1 MKILHVIASTGT
13 GGAERH
19 VLDLCLSLR
28 LAGVA
33 TEVAMPVKGE
43 LGSQLER
50 HGIACH
56 EFGQGNRFSL
66 LVLYRLRRIVHQVRP
81 DIVHAHMPR
90 SASMARWS
98 KGKVPCVA
106 TAHNMVR
113 HGSPFRHCDR
123 VICVSDMVCR
133 SLNRHGYPLDRTTV
147 IHNAVDIARFSGHDR
162 ERIRAQMGWQE
173 HIILLCVARLVPA
186 KGQSLVIAALARLS
200 RTDVHLVL
208 AGAGPDE
215 AALRKQVADM
225 GLAERVTFAGNRQDI
240 PQLLAASD
248 IYLQPSLKEG
258 FGIAFLEAMASGI
271 PGIGTRTGAIPEM
284 VHSGRNG
291 LLVDAGDVDALAAAM
306 QLLCDDPALRHQ
318 LGEQAA
324 RDVRSR
330 FSLQRQAQDTLTVYQ
345 QMLGQHGTSAAHI
358 R

>member
-1 MKILHVIASTGT
+1 M
-13 GGAERH
+13 
-19 VLDLCLSLR
+19 LDLCLSLR

-43 LGSQLER
+43 LGNQLER
-50 HGIACH
+50 HGIVCH
-56 EFGQGNRFSL
+56 EFGQGHRFSL
-66 LVLYRLRRIVHQVRP
+66 PAVYRLRRIVRQVKP
-81 DIVHAHMPR
+81 DVVHAHMPR

-98 KGKVPCVA
+98 KGHVTCVA
-106 TAHNMVR
+106 TAHNMVK
-113 HGSPFRHCDR
+113 HGGPFRHCER

-133 SLNRHGYPLDRTTV
+133 SLNKHGYPPDRTTV

-162 ERIRAQMGWQE
+162 ERIREQMGWQDR
-173 HIILLCVARLVPA
+173 IILLCVARLVPA
-186 KGQSLVIAALARLS
+186 KGQSLALAALARLS

-215 AALRKQVADM
+215 AMLQKQATAA
-225 GLAERVTFAGNRQDI
+225 GLGNQVRFVGNRQDI

-258 FGIAFLEAMASGI
+258 FGIAFLEAMASGV
-271 PGIGTRTGAIPEM
+271 PGIGTRTGAMPEM

-306 QLLCDDPALRHQ
+306 QKLCDDPELRRQ
-318 LGEQAA
+318 LGNQAA
-324 RDVRSR
+324 RDARSR

-345 QMLGQHGTSAAHI
+345 QALGK